1 MGWTLDAVEEKAAA
15 AGDHAVLVAGITKVQ
30 QLEMPVT
37 KRKKV
42 LWPDFLA
49 E

>member
-37 KRKKV
+37 QKKV

-49 E
+49 EE